1 MDRTVLRLFPALE
14 TDVHLIARLGSTEV
28 VRKTLKDIV
37 DRQRRR
43 MNEVIGIEPI
53 VAEFIE
59 HYFECFEIDRLRL

>member
-1 MDRTVLRLFPALE
+1 MDRTMLRLFPALE
-14 TDVHLIARLGSTEV
+14 SEDHLVARLGCTEG

-43 MNEVIGIEPI
+43 MYEVIGIEPI